1 MMNMF
6 ILKIE
11 GSKIMEIAEL
21 IKIEKR
27 TVSGGRANKRLRNSG
42 FLPGNIYS
50 RDMESI
56 AVMVKKDELRKKLMK
71 LGRSAIFK
79 LELDGEKTYNA
90 MVKDIQVEPLSGQ
103 YLHVDFQQVS
113 LSEEIKANVSI
124 RIEGRETLEMKKL
137 MLLRQID
144 VIPVKGLPQDIPNAI
159 DIDVSNMVSG
169 DIILI
174 SDIKFPEGII
184 SEMSAEQLVVSVSEP
199 KEHGQEADD
208 GEDSESVE
216 ATLES

>member
-1 MMNMF
+1 
-6 ILKIE
+6 
-11 GSKIMEIAEL
+11 MEIAEL

-27 TVSGGRANKRLRNSG
+27 TVAGGRANKRLRNSG

-50 RDMESI
+50 REMETI
-56 AVMVKKDELRKKLMK
+56 AIMVKKDELRKKLMK

-90 MVKDIQVEPLSGQ
+90 MVKDIQVESLSGQ

-113 LSEEIKANVSI
+113 LSEEIKASVSI
-124 RIEGRETLEMKKL
+124 RIEGKENLEMKKL
-137 MLLRQID
+137 MLMRQID

-169 DIILI
+169 DTIFI

-184 SEMSAEQLVVSVSEP
+184 SEMNPDQLVVSVSEP
-199 KEHGQEADD
+199 KEHGKDAVDEE
-208 GEDSESVE
+208 GNESVE
-216 ATLES
+216 PTLEA